1 MGGMPMNTGPG
12 MSTEEENLRS
22 LEEPGVHRVYVRKT
36 SLGDVNNTHEVA
48 GLLVAGYKILMS

>member
-1 MGGMPMNTGPG
+1 MPMNTGPG

-36 SLGDVNNTHEVA
+36 SLGDVNNTQEVA